1 MSLEARDGVGR
12 MEVAPK
18 TRDVGESILLSVDRR
33 DVE

>member
-1 MSLEARDGVGR
+1 MVWDVGR
-12 MEVAPK
+12 MELAPK